1 LERWRGTRPYIL
13 CGSLDICDILGTKG
27 KRWGPFAG
35 LTYSLMKTRLRKSLW
50 AGPRMRKMKTRV
62 TRMGKTRQKG
72 TPGRGVRPKTGKP
85 CLI

>member
-1 LERWRGTRPYIL
+1 
-13 CGSLDICDILGTKG
+13 
-27 KRWGPFAG
+27 
-35 LTYSLMKTRLRKSLW
+35 MKTRLRKSLW